1 MGLLNILTCPL
12 LLLGQLAPQ
21 TAAQI
26 LYHIH
31 HGDTKTGLHC
41 YLDSI
46 DETKEHDY
54 TLLQQAG
61 INLLEQ
67 GASSADV
74 EIQMMCLLGAG
85 VSLSPALLPI
95 LEKGIQ
101 SDNMQ
106 AQLAALN
113 FLSMLEDDEADLIF
127 LKALSSPFLLTRM
140 EACFNLSK
148 KNNPVVLEHLQSLII
163 KVPEPLRALFPQI
176 VVNLDNNS
184 ANQMMRQLLS
194 DGDLI
199 TRCEAIIA
207 AAKAHRDDFLPQIRI
222 LASQAQVIQQECA
235 AMALGEL
242 QDRSAIHILQKLTSS
257 RQKSVRLAACYALY
271 QLGDKSALPI
281 IDAEGD
287 DLYAVVLRGKI
298 PTEDFKNQLVESIRF
313 GDRDA
318 RLNATL
324 ALLEMRD
331 ERCLPYLQELIVSEK
346 KDIGYI
352 RSGSPG
358 GAIQFL
364 KTVISASC
372 KQQIYP
378 AVLNE
383 SAAMREQVLLKT
395 LDFNEDAFIDM
406 AQAIFDNDIR
416 SLIPITLE
424 LLTNHR
430 SAKTMALLH
439 DQQQNILSSEFVRTY
454 CNLALY
460 KLGEEGPYED
470 NLVAWV
476 KQRQNTMM
484 IRFHE
489 EKSQDR
495 ESKFSLNPEE
505 QSRLLIEVFETLAQ
519 AQNHAGINALVHAI
533 ADGHTHNR
541 YALAGLLIRTT
552 E

>member
-1 MGLLNILTCPL
+1 MGLLNLLACPL
-12 LLLGQLAPQ
+12 LLLGQLTPQ
-21 TAAQI
+21 TSAQI

-31 HGDTKTGLHC
+31 HGDTKTGLNC

-46 DETKEHDY
+46 DTTKEHDY

-67 GASSADV
+67 GASSSDV
-74 EIQMMCLLGAG
+74 EVQMMCLLGAG
-85 VSLSPALLPI
+85 VSLSPPLLPI

-113 FLSMLEDDEADLIF
+113 FLSMLEDDQADRIF
-127 LKALSSPFLLTRM
+127 LSALSSPFLLTRL

-148 KNNPVVLEHLQSLII
+148 KNHPSVLAHLQSLII

-176 VVNLDNNS
+176 VVNLDSNS

-194 DGDLI
+194 DGDLV

-207 AAKAHRDDFLPQIRI
+207 TAKAHRDDFLPQVRL

-242 QDRSAIHILQKLTSS
+242 QDRQAVNTLKALTYS
-257 RQKSVRLAACYALY
+257 RQKSVRLAACYSLY
-271 QLGDKSALPI
+271 QLGDKSGLPI
-281 IDAEGD
+281 IEAEGE

-298 PTEDFKNQLVESIRF
+298 PTKQSKKQLLDSVRF
-313 GDRDA
+313 GQRDI

-331 ERCLPYLQELIVSEK
+331 ENCIPYLKEIITSEK

-352 RSGSPG
+352 QSGSPG
-358 GAIQFL
+358 GAIKFW
-364 KTVISASC
+364 KSVVSASY
-372 KQQIYP
+372 KEKLYP
-378 AVLNE
+378 AVLQE
-383 SAAMREQVLLKT
+383 SAALRQQVLLKT
-395 LDFNEDAFIDM
+395 LDFNEDAFLDL
-406 AQAIFDNDIR
+406 AQSIFDEDQR

-430 SAKTMALLH
+430 SSKAMTMLH
-439 DQQQNILSSEFVRTY
+439 HQQQHSTSEFVRTY
-454 CNLALY
+454 CDLALY
-460 KLGEEGPYED
+460 KLGEEGPYEQ

-476 KQRQNTMM
+476 KERQNTMM
-484 IRFHE
+484 IRFRE
-489 EKSQDR
+489 EKSSER

-505 QSRLLIEVFETLAQ
+505 QSRLLITVFETLAQ
-519 AQNHAGINALVHAI
+519 AQNHAGIDALIHAI
-533 ADGHTHNR
+533 AHGHAHNR